1 MDIGALGTGRA
12 SGVGAA
18 TWSGA
23 SRRMGGGGATGRM
36 QAAIGAVSQLL
47 NMPAGDLVRQ
57 LGSGQSLTSVAA
69 GQGVPA
75 GSVLTAVSRAVSTSV
90 PQGRTPLSGDLLA
103 SVSSRIAS
111 STGVPRGFSVTAG

>member
-12 SGVGAA
+12 SCVGAA

-69 GQGVPA
+69 GRGVSA
-75 GSVLTAVSRAVSTSV
+75 GSVLAAVSRAVSATV
-90 PQGRTPLSGDLLA
+90 PQGRTPLSGNLLTD
-103 SVSSRIAS
+103 VSSRIAN
-111 STGVPRGFSVTAG
+111 STGVPRGFSVTGG